1 MLVWPGRQVGRLGEV
16 SRGRC
21 VVPLYWGNKRWA
33 RENPGSTLGACLPR
47 GCWTPVCGSQ
57 TPAEMLPPD
66 ARRGAKRQLNIPL
79 NLLFYCRNVPQ
90 QPLLAHQAERRE
102 RVWGQKGGVRVVRG
116 SSSHYCLNTLD
127 KMQQKLRQV
136 VDECSFKIDW
146 ATHKVL
152 LAKISV
158 LVLLEFWR
166 G

>member
-1 MLVWPGRQVGRLGEV
+1 MLVWLRKQVGRLGEV
-16 SRGRC
+16 SRGWCR
-21 VVPLYWGNKRWA
+21 PDWGNKRWA
-33 RENPGSTLGACLPR
+33 SESGEYIRCMPPWGVLHLLFVAVKLGPKCSLQMHK
-47 GCWTPVCGSQ
+47 GG
-57 TPAEMLPPD
+57 E
-66 ARRGAKRQLNIPL
+66 RQLNIPL